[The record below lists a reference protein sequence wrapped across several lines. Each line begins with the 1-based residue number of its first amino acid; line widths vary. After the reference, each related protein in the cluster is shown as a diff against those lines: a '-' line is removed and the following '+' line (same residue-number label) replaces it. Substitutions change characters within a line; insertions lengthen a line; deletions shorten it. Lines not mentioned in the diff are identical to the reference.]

1 MAGVGFELKKL
12 FRARTVAGYLK
23 AYSFS
28 ALITTGPFILLT
40 GMVLV
45 VQLLFLWFQVPSYE
59 NDIFVASTVYAFIF
73 SQIFSSG
80 FVKVVTRYLS
90 DCISTDNY
98 NDLTASCF
106 GLIAILLFLGNIIA
120 AIFLWNSPLL
130 FGEKLG
136 AYLFFSLLMIIE
148 AESLYLTAVKK
159 FKPLIW
165 GFAIGVSL
173 SIVSIYFM
181 LKYLTLQPTIAAFL
195 GITGGLTVISG
206 FFMIQIIRFFGM
218 PRKGRHFAFLPY
230 FDREW
235 RLFLYAILFSGGIF
249 LPNIIIWTSPSWGVT
264 VAGTYRYAPLYD
276 IVTFYAFLSMLPMM
290 IIFVVY
296 METRFYET
304 YFNYF
309 QAITRKGNFNDIEA
323 MRKTMVH
330 TLWFEL
336 RSSMEFQFLFT
347 ILFLSCGTYIL
358 SWVHI
363 ETQAVNMFDVLLMA
377 VYFVGV
383 FQILGVILEYF
394 NAQRQLLRITVVFFL
409 LNGGLNIFGV
419 LVLGESSY
427 GFTFFIAM
435 AISLFYAWKQLYA
448 YIMNINYYI
457 FCGQPMFY
465 QQHIGWLTLL
475 ARRMYGP
482 TVDCLDKEDGF
493 YETEIK

>member
-1 MAGVGFELKKL
+1 
-12 FRARTVAGYLK
+12 
-23 AYSFS
+23 
-28 ALITTGPFILLT
+28 
-40 GMVLV
+40 
-45 VQLLFLWFQVPSYE
+45 
-59 NDIFVASTVYAFIF
+59 
-73 SQIFSSG
+73 
-80 FVKVVTRYLS
+80 
-90 DCISTDNY
+90 
-98 NDLTASCF
+98 
-106 GLIAILLFLGNIIA
+106 
-120 AIFLWNSPLL
+120 
-130 FGEKLG
+130 
-136 AYLFFSLLMIIE
+136 
-148 AESLYLTAVKK
+148 
-159 FKPLIW
+159 
-165 GFAIGVSL
+165 
-173 SIVSIYFM
+173 
-181 LKYLTLQPTIAAFL
+181 
-195 GITGGLTVISG
+195 
-206 FFMIQIIRFFGM
+206 
-218 PRKGRHFAFLPY
+218 
-230 FDREW
+230 
-235 RLFLYAILFSGGIF
+235 
-249 LPNIIIWTSPSWGVT
+249 
-264 VAGTYRYAPLYD
+264 
-276 IVTFYAFLSMLPMM
+276 
-290 IIFVVY
+290 